1 MKTKKI
7 SVLGIIFL
15 SIALILA
22 ACGKSNNETKESTS
36 SPAPSAANNETKE
49 STSSPSPSAA
59 NGETINAAYFVNGTL
74 GDKGFFDS
82 AQAGVQKAVKELGIT
97 SKTIEGGNNSA
108 DWASGLEAIVASK
121 KYNVIV
127 VGTNQMSDIVKE
139 LAGRYPDEK
148 FIFFDDVIK
157 DVPNIYSMLYSQ
169 SEGSFLVGAFAA
181 LVTTSTELKGTNP
194 DKMIGFVGGMD
205 IPIINDFKAGYE
217 QGAQYVDKD
226 VKVVA
231 SYVGDF
237 ANAPKGKELALAQIN
252 TQKTDILFNVAGG
265 AGLGLLEAANEKG
278 VYSIGVD
285 ANQNPLYPGSV
296 LTSMLK
302 NVDQSVFRAFEL
314 LKKGELKF
322 GTNEVLGMKEG
333 GVGLAKD
340 DLYEKYVPQSIKDKM
355 KEIEDKFSKGEIT
368 VKSIL

>member
-1 MKTKKI
+1 MSTKKL
-7 SVLGIIFL
+7 SVFGILML

-22 ACGKSNNETKESTS
+22 ACGKSGDSGKSGGSGNS
-36 SPAPSAANNETKE
+36 SDISAL
-49 STSSPSPSAA
+49 
-59 NGETINAAYFVNGTL
+59 YYVNGTL

-82 AQAGVQKAVKELGIT
+82 AEAGVQKAVKELGIQA
-97 SKTIEGGNNSA
+97 KTVEGGNNQA
-108 DWASGLEAIVASK
+108 DWASGLESLVASK
-121 KYNVIV
+121 KYNVVV
-127 VGTNQMSDIVKE
+127 VGTSQMVDIVKD
-139 LAGRYPDEK
+139 LAKRYPDVK
-148 FIFFDDVIK
+148 FIFFDDTIK
-157 DVPNIYSMLYSQ
+157 DVPNVYSMLYSQ
-169 SEGSFLVGAFAA
+169 SEGSFLAGAFAA
-181 LVTTSTELKGTNP
+181 LVTTSTELKGANP
-194 DKMIGFVGGMD
+194 DKVIGFVGGMD

-237 ANAPKGKELALAQIN
+237 ANAPKAKELTLAQIN
-252 TQKTDILFNVAGG
+252 SQKVDISFNVAGG

-285 ANQNPLYPGSV
+285 MNQNPLYPGSV

-302 NVDQSVFRAFEL
+302 NVDVSIFRAFDL
-314 LKKGELKF
+314 MKKGELKF
-322 GTNEVLGMKEG
+322 GTTEVLGLKEG

-340 DLYEKYVPQSIKDKM
+340 DLYQKYVPKSIQDKM
-355 KEIEDKFSKGEIT
+355 KEIEDKLSSGEIK

>member
-1 MKTKKI
+1 MKTKKF
-7 SVLGIIFL
+7 SALGILFL

-22 ACGKSNNETKESTS
+22 ACGKSGGSGGKGEI
-36 SPAPSAANNETKE
+36 SAV
-49 STSSPSPSAA
+49 
-59 NGETINAAYFVNGTL
+59 YYVNGTL

-82 AQAGVQKAVKELGIT
+82 AEAGIQEAVKVLGIKA
-97 SKTIEGGNNSA
+97 KTVEGGNNQA
-108 DWASGLEAIVASK
+108 DWEAGLESLVASK
-121 KYNVIV
+121 DYNVVV
-127 VGTNQMSDIVKE
+127 VGTSQMTDIVKD
-139 LAGRYPDEK
+139 LAGRYPDVK

-157 DVPNIYSMLYSQ
+157 DVPNVYSMLYSQ
-169 SEGSFLVGAFAA
+169 SEGSFLAGAFAA
-181 LVTTSTELKGTNP
+181 LITTSTELKGANP
-194 DKMIGFVGGMD
+194 DKAIGFIGGMD

-237 ANAPKGKELALAQIN
+237 ANAPKAKELTLAQFN
-252 TQKTDILFNVAGG
+252 TQKADISFNVAGG

-285 ANQNPLYPGSV
+285 MNQNPLYPGSV

-302 NVDQSVFRAFEL
+302 NVDESVFRAFYL
-314 LKKGELKF
+314 LKKDELKF
-322 GTNEVLGMKEG
+322 GVNEVLGMKEG

-340 DLYEKYVPQSIKDKM
+340 DLYLLHVPKSIQAKM
-355 KEIEDKFSKGEIT
+355 KEIEDKLSSGEIT